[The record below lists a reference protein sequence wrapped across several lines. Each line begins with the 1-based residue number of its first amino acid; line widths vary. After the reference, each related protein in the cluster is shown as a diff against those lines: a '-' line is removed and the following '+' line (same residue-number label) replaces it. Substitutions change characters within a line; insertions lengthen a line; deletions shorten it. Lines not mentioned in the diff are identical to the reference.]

1 MFNIT
6 NVPDIQKFLNKIKY
20 MNNDNKRL
28 KELKQELDELVE
40 TLISPIEALPIETN
54 IFNMSFIEL
63 MVEQYNAE
71 QGSVA
76 VEYDENGVPSCRVH
90 SIPANDVMTYVIR
103 EDGALEVR
111 YMLPTLPKNDSSVLS
126 ILVKLLL
133 ENPKM
138 QTFFQQLGWNEE
150 QSKQYLD
157 SVMFDIYISLPQSYK
172 EN

>member
-6 NVPDIQKFLNKIKY
+6 NMPDIQKFLNKIKY

-76 VEYDENGVPSCRVH
+76 FEYDENGVPSCRVQI
-90 SIPANDVMTYVIR
+90 IPANDVMTYVMR

-111 YMLPTLPKNDSSVLS
+111 YALPTNDSSVLS
-126 ILVKLLL
+126 ILTKLLL

-138 QTFFQQLGWNEE
+138 QTFCQQLGWNEE
-150 QSKQYLD
+150 ESKHYLYN
-157 SVMFDIYISLPQSYK
+157 VMFHLYASLPK
-172 EN
+172 P

>member
-54 IFNMSFIEL
+54 MSFIEL
-63 MVEQYNAE
+63 MVEQYNGE